1 MNQRPILVTLALY
14 LSACTFTIV
23 AGSVLGVTQNSPPT
37 PTQFVVA
44 PRLLDMPGFRLI
56 DGSVARMRSTNTP
69 ASAANMNSHTI
80 RYADQWPGIDKTG
93 VRDSS
98 AGFTSLLSGGGY
110 IVVPYGTYLI
120 SSTVTLADNLYVLNQ
135 GGTFIAGKDDLTMF
149 SSPAHA
155 YYTQLVNF
163 TLDGNGHTGVTGFSL
178 TQFIIRSRIDNVVM
192 RHMTDGIV
200 LLQLCWDTIIDNPR
214 AEDVSFPLII
224 ENGSNVVDVRHPAFD
239 TYTTG
244 IQITG
249 GPTYPT
255 VGVRITGGYIQN
267 GKSGIVDRAYGTQ
280 ISDTY
285 FEGNEEAD
293 ILLSGSILS
302 YIKGTQH
309 FANSGAVAIKGH
321 NASGCRLEGAV
332 MGSGARSVG
341 LYDFDDSNS
350 NCVEWHA
357 NTASSLNVP
366 VGVTSGLGSIAARDA
381 SGSLGAIKGTF
392 GEFTKLLTAQGG
404 LVVQGGP
411 TTLRDGMKVGGSGTM
426 ISDSRELLQSVR
438 YCGTTTICGNTA
450 NGSYWEVLGTIPLTN
465 GTATLTGISPA
476 FTSPSTFGCTCT
488 DQTSV
493 AACKA
498 LPVSP
503 SSVRFSG
510 ADSDVLF
517 YSCTGD

>member
-1 MNQRPILVTLALY
+1 MNQRPSLIILALY
-14 LSACTFTIV
+14 FSAFAMAIV
-23 AGSVLGVTQNSPPT
+23 ARSTLILSQNHHQSSPPT
-37 PTQFVVA
+37 PIEYVVA
-44 PRLLDMPGFRLI
+44 QQSLDKP
-56 DGSVARMRSTNTP
+56 SVRFTNDI
-69 ASAANMNSHTI
+69 ASPTRHSNTI

-93 VRDSS
+93 GRDS
-98 AGFTSLLSGGGY
+98 APGFASLFSGGGY
-110 IVVPYGTYLI
+110 IVVPQGTYMI

-192 RHMTDGIV
+192 RHMTKGIV

-214 AEDVSFPLII
+214 AENVAYPLII

-244 IQITG
+244 IQIVG

-255 VGVRITGGYIQN
+255 VGVRITGGYVQN
-267 GKSGIVDRAYGTQ
+267 GKSGIVDHAYGTQ

-285 FEGNEEAD
+285 FEGNDEAD
-293 ILLSGSILS
+293 VFLSNSILS

-309 FANSGAVAIKGH
+309 FANSGAVAIKGR

-332 MGSGARSVG
+332 MGSGARSIG
-341 LYDFDDSNS
+341 LYDFDKSNS

-357 NTASSLNVP
+357 NTTSSLNVP
-366 VGVTSGLGSIAARDA
+366 VGVTSGLGSVAARDA
-381 SGSLGAIKGTF
+381 SGSLGAVKGTS
-392 GEFTKLLTAQGG
+392 GEFTNLLTLHGG
-404 LVVQGGP
+404 LIVQGGP
-411 TTLRDGMKVGGSGTM
+411 ATLTNGMKVGSSGAT

-438 YCGTTTICGNTA
+438 HCGTTTMCENKA
-450 NGSYWEVLGTIPLTN
+450 NGSYWEVFGTIPLAG
-465 GTATLTGISPA
+465 GTATLTGISPG
-476 FTSPSTFGCTCT
+476 FTSQSTFGCTCT
-488 DQTSV
+488 DQTSAV
-493 AACKA
+493 ACKA

-503 SSVRFSG
+503 SSVKFSG
-510 ADSDVLF
+510 TDSDVLF
-517 YSCTGD
+517 YSCTGN